1 MAGSTADNFNTLDV
15 PIGPGKLYID
25 LGGGSG
31 EWNGAA
37 GVRLILASDGSPDA
51 TQNPN
56 ALHIGWTD
64 AGSTFSVKPTFA
76 NFFAD
81 ESPDPIISRVTAQEA
96 LISGSLYQVMDMD
109 LVEVLNP
116 TATRSDVMG
125 STGVTFG
132 NATISYTSVALI
144 WPFEADPTRFGVIH
158 LYKAYNDQ
166 GLAGNIT
173 SKDVSK
179 SPYAFRG
186 LAVSTRAAADRV
198 GRYYTQNA
206 GAGS

>member
-1 MAGSTADNFNTLDV
+1 MAGTADNFVTENV
-15 PIGPGKLYID
+15 AIGPGKLYID
-25 LGGGSG
+25 LGTGSG
-31 EWNGAA
+31 AWDGAA
-37 GVRLILASDGSPDA
+37 GVRLILHTDGTPDS

-64 AGSTFSVKPTFA
+64 AGSQFSVKPTFQ

-96 LISGSLYQVMDMD
+96 IISGSLLQVMDMD

-125 STGVTFG
+125 SEGVTFG
-132 NATISYTSVALI
+132 TATQTYTSVALI
-144 WPFEADPTRFGVIH
+144 WPMEDDPTRFGVIH
-158 LYKAYNDQ
+158 LYKAFNDQ
-166 GLAGNIT
+166 GLVGNIT
-173 SKDVSK
+173 SKDLSK

-186 LAVSTRAAADRV
+186 LAVSTRTATDRV
-198 GRYYTQNA
+198 GRYFVQNA

>member
-1 MAGSTADNFNTLDV
+1 MSGTADNFVTENV
-15 PIGPGKLYID
+15 GIGPGKLYID
-25 LGGGSG
+25 LGSGSG
-31 EWNGAA
+31 AWNGAA

-64 AGSTFSVKPTFA
+64 AGSQFSIKPTFQ

-96 LISGSLYQVMDMD
+96 IISGSLLQVMDMD

-116 TATRSDVMG
+116 TATRSDVQG
-125 STGVTFG
+125 SEGVTFG
-132 NATISYTSVALI
+132 VATPAYTSVALI
-144 WPFEADPTRFGVIH
+144 WPMEDDPTRFGVVH
-158 LYKAYNDQ
+158 LYKAFNDA
-166 GLAGNIT
+166 GLVGNIT
-173 SKDVSK
+173 SKDLSK

-198 GRYYTQNA
+198 GRYFVQNA
-206 GAGS
+206 GAQS

>member
-1 MAGSTADNFNTLDV
+1 MAGTPDNFVTQDV
-15 PIGPGKLYID
+15 GIGPGKLYID

-31 EWNGAA
+31 EWDGGA
-37 GVRLILASDGSPDA
+37 GVRLLLSADGSPDA

-64 AGSTFSVKPTFA
+64 SGSQFSVKPTFT
-76 NFFAD
+76 NFSAD

-96 LISGSLYQVMDMD
+96 VISGSLLQVMDMD

-116 TATRSDVMG
+116 TATRSDVLG
-125 STGVTFG
+125 TKGVTFG
-132 NATISYTSVALI
+132 IATPAYTSVALV
-144 WPFEADPTRFGVIH
+144 WPMEDDPTRFGVVH
-158 LYKAYNDQ
+158 LYKAFNDQ

-173 SKDVSK
+173 SKELSK

-186 LAVSTRAAADRV
+186 LAISERTATDRV
-198 GRYYTQNA
+198 GRYFVTNA

>member
-1 MAGSTADNFNTLDV
+1 MAGTADNFNTLDV
-15 PIGPGKLYID
+15 GIGPGKLYID
-25 LGGGSG
+25 LGGANGA
-31 EWNGAA
+31 WDGAA
-37 GVRLILASDGSPDA
+37 GVRLILAADGTPDS

-56 ALHIGWTD
+56 ARHIGWTD
-64 AGSTFSVKPTFA
+64 AGSQFSVKPTFSQ
-76 NFFAD
+76 FFAD

-96 LISGSLYQVMDMD
+96 LISGSLLQVMDMD

-125 STGVTFG
+125 SEGVTFG
-132 NATISYTSVALI
+132 VATIQYTSVALI
-144 WPFEADPTRFGVIH
+144 WPFEDDPARFGVIH
-158 LYKAYNDQ
+158 LYKAFNDQ

-173 SKDVSK
+173 AKDLSK

-186 LAVSTRAAADRV
+186 LAISSRAATDRV
-198 GRYYTQNA
+198 GRYFTQNA

>member
-1 MAGSTADNFNTLDV
+1 MSGTADNFTTTDV
-15 PIGPGKLYID
+15 AIGPGKLYID

-31 EWNGAA
+31 AWDGAA
-37 GVRLILASDGSPDA
+37 GVRLILHTDGSPDA
-51 TQNPN
+51 SQNPN
-56 ALHIGWTD
+56 AQHIGWTD
-64 AGSTFSVKPTFA
+64 AGSTFSIKPTFQ

-96 LISGSLYQVMDMD
+96 LISGSLLQVMDMD

-132 NATISYTSVALI
+132 VATPAYTSVALI
-144 WPFEADPTRFGVIH
+144 WPMEDDETRFGVVH
-158 LYKAYNDQ
+158 LYKAFNDS

-173 SKDVSK
+173 SKDLSK

-186 LAVSTRAAADRV
+186 LAIGTRAAADRV
-198 GRYYTQNA
+198 GRFFVQNG
-206 GAGS
+206 GAHS

>member
-1 MAGSTADNFNTLDV
+1 MAGTADNFVTENV
-15 PIGPGKLYID
+15 AIGPGKLYID
-25 LGGGSG
+25 LGTGSG
-31 EWNGAA
+31 AWDGAA
-37 GVRLILASDGSPDA
+37 GIRLILHTDGTPDS

-64 AGSTFSVKPTFA
+64 AGSQFSVKPTFQ

-96 LISGSLYQVMDMD
+96 IISGSLLQVMDMD

-125 STGVTFG
+125 SEGVTFG
-132 NATISYTSVALI
+132 TSTQTYTSVALI
-144 WPFEADPTRFGVIH
+144 WPMEDDPSRFGVIH
-158 LYKAYNDQ
+158 LYKAFNDQ
-166 GLAGNIT
+166 GLVGNIT
-173 SKDVSK
+173 SKDLSK

-186 LAVSTRAAADRV
+186 LAVSTRTATDRV
-198 GRYYTQNA
+198 GRYFVQNA

>member
-1 MAGSTADNFNTLDV
+1 MAGTADNFNTLDV
-15 PIGPGKLYID
+15 GIGPGKLYVD
-25 LGGGSG
+25 LGTGSG
-31 EWNGAA
+31 EWDKGANI
-37 GVRLILASDGSPDA
+37 RLILHTDGSPDA

-56 ALHIGWTD
+56 ARHIGWTD
-64 AGSTFSVKPTFA
+64 AGSTFSVKPTFQ

-96 LISGSLYQVMDMD
+96 VISGSLLQNMDMD
-109 LVEVLNP
+109 LAEMLNP

-125 STGVTFG
+125 SEGVTFG
-132 NATISYTSVALI
+132 ASTLLYTSVALI

-173 SKDVSK
+173 SKDLSK

-186 LAVSTRAAADRV
+186 LAISSRAQTDRV
-198 GRYYTQNA
+198 GRFFTQNA
-206 GAGS
+206 GAQS

>member
-1 MAGSTADNFNTLDV
+1 MAGTADNFVTENV
-15 PIGPGKLYID
+15 AIGPGKLYID
-25 LGGGSG
+25 LGTGSG
-31 EWNGAA
+31 AWNGAA
-37 GVRLILASDGSPDA
+37 NVRLILHSDGTPDS

-64 AGSTFSVKPTFA
+64 AGSTFSVKPTFQ

-96 LISGSLYQVMDMD
+96 LISGSLLQVMDMD
-109 LVEVLNP
+109 IVEVLNP

-125 STGVTFG
+125 TEGVTFG
-132 NATISYTSVALI
+132 VATPAYTSVALI
-144 WPFEADPTRFGVIH
+144 WPMEDDPTRFGVIH
-158 LYKAYNDQ
+158 LYKAFNDA

-173 SKDVSK
+173 SKDLSK

-186 LAVSTRAAADRV
+186 LAIGTRAAADRV
-198 GRYYTQNA
+198 GRYFVQNT
-206 GAGS
+206 GAHS

>member
-1 MAGSTADNFNTLDV
+1 MAGTADNFVTANV
-15 PIGPGKLYID
+15 GIGPGKLYID
-25 LGGGSG
+25 LGTTAGA
-31 EWNGAA
+31 WDGAA
-37 GVRLILASDGSPDA
+37 GVRLILHTDGTPDS

-64 AGSTFSVKPTFA
+64 AGSTFSIKPTFQQ
-76 NFFAD
+76 FFAD

-96 LISGSLYQVMDMD
+96 LISGSLLQVMDMD

-132 NATISYTSVALI
+132 IATPVYTSVALI
-144 WPFEADPTRFGVIH
+144 WPMEEDPTRFGVVH
-158 LYKAYNDQ
+158 LYKAFNDA

-173 SKDVSK
+173 SKDISK

-186 LAVSTRAAADRV
+186 LAVSTRAATDRV
-198 GRYYTQNA
+198 GRFFVQNA
-206 GAGS
+206 GSQS